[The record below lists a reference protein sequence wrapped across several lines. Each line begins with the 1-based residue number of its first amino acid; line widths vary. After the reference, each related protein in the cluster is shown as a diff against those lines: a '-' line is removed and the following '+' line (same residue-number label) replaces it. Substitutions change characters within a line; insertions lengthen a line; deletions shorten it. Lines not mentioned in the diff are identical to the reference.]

1 MDGAGDWAGGGWG
14 ERRAGT
20 AAVTGE
26 GSSKTCDR
34 VCGLRKDTTM
44 RASSVLPLRP
54 STRPPSAPP
63 RRALPAQYG
72 IETRCW
78 PADRASADLD
88 IALPVSRLIRCMLA
102 AVFVPVRVAASA
114 GRSLPRNVRQ
124 IARLSPLAYLIAGSL
139 SRVLSYLTPHQR
151 VFPAVSAAR
160 CRLRRSVCSRLPGT
174 TARY

>member
-88 IALPVSRLIRCMLA
+88 IALPVSRLTFA

-124 IARLSPLAYLIAGSL
+124 IARLSPPAYLIACLIL
-139 SRVLSYLTPHQR
+139 SRQPI
-151 VFPAVSAAR
+151 SASSWYKRPR
-160 CRLRRSVCSRLPGT
+160 CRPRRSACSRPPGT
-174 TARY
+174 TTRC